1 MANRLNR
8 NNVDESAED
17 IHNDVS
23 QLADTLEEVL
33 KSWGSDAKDE
43 ADAARK
49 SPGAAERD
57 ACPSER
63 EQPCAAGRS
72 RCRRLCR

>member
-23 QLADTLEEVL
+23 QLAD
-33 KSWGSDAKDE
+33 
-43 ADAARK
+43 
-49 SPGAAERD
+49 
-57 ACPSER
+57 
-63 EQPCAAGRS
+63 
-72 RCRRLCR
+72 

>member
-23 QLADTLEEVL
+23 QLADTL
-33 KSWGSDAKDE
+33 G
-43 ADAARK
+43 R
-49 SPGAAERD
+49 GAEIMGQRCER
-57 ACPSER
+57 
-63 EQPCAAGRS
+63 
-72 RCRRLCR
+72 